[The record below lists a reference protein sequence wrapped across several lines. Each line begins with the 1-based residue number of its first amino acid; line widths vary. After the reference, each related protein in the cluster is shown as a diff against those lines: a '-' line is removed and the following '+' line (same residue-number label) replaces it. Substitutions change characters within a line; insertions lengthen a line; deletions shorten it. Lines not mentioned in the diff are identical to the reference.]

1 MGDKPWGGRF
11 AEATDRA
18 VESFTASVALDQRLA
33 GCDIRGSIAHCR
45 MLARQKIIGEQEAAA
60 IIQGL
65 EDIGRDIEAGTFSFS
80 DALEDV
86 HMNIES
92 ALLDRIGPAAGKLHT
107 GRSRNDQVA
116 VDVRLWLRDEVDGL
130 IDGLTALRRKLVALA
145 RTHIDVI
152 MPGYTHLQRAQPVR
166 LAHHLMAYYEMFA
179 RDVQRLRDGRRR
191 INVMPLGSAA
201 LAGAPYPL
209 DRDYTASLL
218 RFDGVSANSMD
229 AVSDRDFI
237 IEFLAAASIGM
248 MHFSRLAEE
257 LVLWSSAEF
266 GFITFSDAF
275 STGSSIMPQKK
286 NPDVP
291 ELIRGKTG
299 RVYGALVAL
308 LTTMK
313 SLPLSYN
320 RDMQEDKPP
329 LFDAVE
335 TLSACIAITIRM
347 LDNITIN
354 RETMRRA
361 AARGFLNATD
371 MADYLVGRG
380 VPFREA
386 HACAGKAVAAAVQ
399 KGCELQDLTL
409 EELKRFS
416 DHFDQDVYEA
426 LELDRVTDQRNSYGG
441 TARERV
447 LSRIAA
453 AEKEIDEE

>member
-386 HACAGKAVAAAVQ
+386 HACAGKAVAVAVQ